1 MVTAGSDDQDATD
14 PDHRRH
20 SSLRAA
26 TMLRRSGSMSFDME
40 IEEALGEAAGEMDL
54 SRSEVIRHVLR
65 QWVKR
70 RSKNRDKE

>member
-1 MVTAGSDDQDATD
+1 
-14 PDHRRH
+14 
-20 SSLRAA
+20 
-26 TMLRRSGSMSFDME
+26 MSFDME